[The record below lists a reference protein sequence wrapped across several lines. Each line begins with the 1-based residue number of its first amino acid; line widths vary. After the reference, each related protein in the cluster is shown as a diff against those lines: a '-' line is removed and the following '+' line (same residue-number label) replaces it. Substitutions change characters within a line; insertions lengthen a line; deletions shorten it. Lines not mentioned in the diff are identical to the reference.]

1 MASFISVDID
11 DWYDVFEEMCA
22 EVEMETVES
31 ATADVREIA
40 KGAAEELRQATG
52 PWSQTEDD
60 PETGRPAY
68 FFETGWKAY
77 NHAPDEGHVES
88 VVANA
93 HAPSLTHLV
102 EKPHRLFVY
111 GRDTGRMTQARP
123 IIREAYEHAA
133 ERANELMRA
142 EA

>member
-1 MASFISVDID
+1 MASTVTVDIN
-11 DWYDVFEEMCA
+11 DWYEAFMEMGA
-22 EVEMETVES
+22 EVEMENIEA
-31 ATADVREIA
+31 ATSDVRELA

-68 FFETGWKAY
+68 FFEKGWKPY
-77 NHAPDEGHVES
+77 NHAPTEGHVES
-88 VVANA
+88 VVANKN
-93 HAPSLTHLV
+93 APSLTHLV

-111 GRDTGRMTQARP
+111 GRDTGRMTQGHP

-133 ERANELMRA
+133 ERFDELARI
-142 EA
+142 ER